1 MKAKSILN
9 QAYVIHS
16 EIVIKREQISAI
28 HDSIMSITEPLDQEK
43 VMKTPDPSP
52 MATDITQLIQLEN
65 ELNEEV
71 ARLSVISREIVDL
84 IDQIE
89 NYKVRIVLSKHYLGL
104 KSWDV
109 VAKEMNITKKWALN
123 LHSIG
128 LKQIDKILAV
138 QQYGVEETE

>member
-52 MATDITQLIQLEN
+52 MA
-65 ELNEEV
+65 
-71 ARLSVISREIVDL
+71 
-84 IDQIE
+84 
-89 NYKVRIVLSKHYLGL
+89 
-104 KSWDV
+104 
-109 VAKEMNITKKWALN
+109 N
-123 LHSIG
+123 LCG
-128 LKQIDKILAV
+128 
-138 QQYGVEETE
+138 